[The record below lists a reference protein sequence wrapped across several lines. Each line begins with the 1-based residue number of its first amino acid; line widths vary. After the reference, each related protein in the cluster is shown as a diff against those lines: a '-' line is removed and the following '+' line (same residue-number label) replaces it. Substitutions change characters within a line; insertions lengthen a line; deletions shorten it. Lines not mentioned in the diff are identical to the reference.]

1 MGQPKWAGGFLM
13 RLVTKSW
20 ESDPPVKEDSPP
32 KTLALPEGHLSCVPG
47 VRGLEM
53 KVMRDF

>member
-1 MGQPKWAGGFLM
+1 M